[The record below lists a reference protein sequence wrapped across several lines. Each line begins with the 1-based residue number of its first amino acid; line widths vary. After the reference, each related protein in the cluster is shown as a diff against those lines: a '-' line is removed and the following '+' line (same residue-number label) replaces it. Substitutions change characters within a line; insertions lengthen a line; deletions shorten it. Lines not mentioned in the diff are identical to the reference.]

1 MVRNTMESQ
10 INGMVNNLT
19 SDIDKLMLQEEK
31 MKVLEQM
38 SARSS
43 YKFNK
48 MAENLQ
54 SPRGGNPLSP
64 EAAANLKAEAD
75 LREQSLMQ
83 ADDLTSLG
91 GDETPLNMD

>member
-1 MVRNTMESQ
+1 
-10 INGMVNNLT
+10 MVNNLT

-48 MAENLQ
+48 MAENL
-54 SPRGGNPLSP
+54 
-64 EAAANLKAEAD
+64 
-75 LREQSLMQ
+75 
-83 ADDLTSLG
+83 
-91 GDETPLNMD
+91 